1 MNRIRPE
8 MGLAATRSGGSRTAP
23 RERSSL
29 ADEAW
34 ALLRELLFAERR
46 RFFDAASEF
55 ELHPAQAGALMQLD
69 QEAGSPMHE
78 IAAHL
83 ACDSS
88 NVTGIVDRLEARGL
102 VRRRAGE
109 RDRRVKYIVPTAL
122 GLEVRDAMRARMA
135 RAPAALGRLPRDEP
149 RPRRDALP
157 RVLAG
162 YPPAGAFTPRGSLMI
177 ARSASTWPWKASRP
191 VSVRRTRTRRPRP
204 LVGRRLLT

>member
-1 MNRIRPE
+1 
-8 MGLAATRSGGSRTAP
+8 MGLAATRSGGSVTAP
-23 RERSSL
+23 TERGSL

-46 RFFDAASEF
+46 RFLDTASEF

-69 QEAGSPMHE
+69 QESGSPMHE

-102 VRRRAGE
+102 VSRRAGE

-122 GLEVRDAMRARMA
+122 GLEVRDALRARMS
-135 RAPAALGRLPRDEP
+135 RAPAAIERLSPKEQ
-149 RPRRDALP
+149 
-157 RVLAG
+157 
-162 YPPAGAFTPRGSLMI
+162 
-177 ARSASTWPWKASRP
+177 
-191 VSVRRTRTRRPRP
+191 
-204 LVGRRLLT
+204 RLLRDLLARAAGGPRALELH

>member
-1 MNRIRPE
+1 
-8 MGLAATRSGGSRTAP
+8 MGLAATRSGGSVTAP
-23 RERSSL
+23 TRSSV

-46 RFFDAASEF
+46 RFLDTASEF

-69 QEAGSPMHE
+69 QESGSPMHE

-102 VRRRAGE
+102 VTRRAGE

-122 GLEVRDAMRARMA
+122 GLEVRDALRARMA
-135 RAPAALGRLPRDEP
+135 RAPAAIERLSPREQRLLRDLLARAARGPRDGG
-149 RPRRDALP
+149 LH
-157 RVLAG
+157 
-162 YPPAGAFTPRGSLMI
+162 
-177 ARSASTWPWKASRP
+177 
-191 VSVRRTRTRRPRP
+191 
-204 LVGRRLLT
+204 

>member
-1 MNRIRPE
+1 M
-8 MGLAATRSGGSRTAP
+8 TAP
-23 RERSSL
+23 PQRSSP

-46 RFFDAASEF
+46 RFLDAASEF

-69 QEAGSPMHE
+69 QESGSPMHE

-102 VRRRAGE
+102 VTRRAGE
-109 RDRRVKYIVPTAL
+109 RDRRVKYIVPTPL

-135 RAPAALGRLPRDEP
+135 RPPAAIERLSAEEQRQLRDLLARAARDPRSSG
-149 RPRRDALP
+149 LQ
-157 RVLAG
+157 
-162 YPPAGAFTPRGSLMI
+162 
-177 ARSASTWPWKASRP
+177 
-191 VSVRRTRTRRPRP
+191 
-204 LVGRRLLT
+204 

>member
-1 MNRIRPE
+1 
-8 MGLAATRSGGSRTAP
+8 MGLAATRSGGSVTAP
-23 RERSSL
+23 TDRGSL

-46 RFFDAASEF
+46 RFLDAASEF

-69 QEAGSPMHE
+69 QESGSPMHE

-109 RDRRVKYIVPTAL
+109 RDRRVKFIVPTPL
-122 GLEVRDAMRARMA
+122 GVEVRDALRARMA
-135 RAPAALGRLPRDEP
+135 RAPAAIERLSPEEQ
-149 RPRRDALP
+149 
-157 RVLAG
+157 
-162 YPPAGAFTPRGSLMI
+162 
-177 ARSASTWPWKASRP
+177 
-191 VSVRRTRTRRPRP
+191 
-204 LVGRRLLT
+204 RLLRDLLARAAGGPRAGELH